1 MAFCDAQNLTDG
13 LRYSLEEPTGTA
25 RYTAMSGAFGALGG
39 DFSALSINPAGGAVF
54 LTNGGVLSLAIL
66 DRENNNTY
74 FGTDTRSIDTD
85 VNISQAGAIFVFDN
99 TNNESDWKK
108 FTIGVNY
115 NLNRNLSN
123 DLFFQG
129 TGNNS
134 IDGFFLQQAQ
144 GIPLD
149 LLQLRPGESI
159 SDLYDFLGE
168 TEGTSAQNALLGYQG
183 YIFDPVSDDGGNT
196 QYTSNIASGLFNQE
210 YSKLSEGYVGKYT
223 LNIATQYT
231 DDYYFGI
238 NLNSHIIDYSESK
251 LLFEANNNDGSLVK
265 SVVFENNLSV
275 LGSGFSA
282 QIGGIAKIGDQFRL
296 GINYDTPTW
305 YTISEE
311 TTQFLETERL
321 VDNQVLTERI
331 NPRVLNIYKDYQ
343 LRTPAKIGA
352 SAAYVLSEKGLI
364 SFDYNYKNYAGITFG
379 PDADAYF
386 QEQNRIIE
394 NNLQGASSYRLGGEY
409 RIDRLSLRGGLRY
422 EESPYQ
428 DEELMSSLEGFS
440 LGLGYNGG
448 NFHFDVAYARAEQ
461 SQKQQLYSVGLTDSA
476 SIDTIYSNVVLTL
489 GFSL

>member
-1 MAFCDAQNLTDG
+1 MAFCEAQNLTDG

-54 LTNGGVLSLAIL
+54 LNNGGVLSLSIS
-66 DRENNNTY
+66 DRENNNSY
-74 FGTDTRSIDTD
+74 FGTDTRSIYTD

-99 TNNESDWKK
+99 ADKESDWKK
-108 FTIGVNY
+108 LTIGVNY
-115 NLNRNLSN
+115 NMSRNLS
-123 DLFFQG
+123 DDIFISG
-129 TGNNS
+129 TANNS
-134 IDGFFLQQAQ
+134 IDSFFLEQAQ

-149 LLQLRPGESI
+149 LLQLRQGESI
-159 SDLYDFLGE
+159 SELYQFLGE
-168 TEGTSAQNALLGYQG
+168 TEGTAAQNALLGYQG
-183 YIFDPVSDDGGNT
+183 FIFDPVNDDGGNT
-196 QYTSNIASGLFNQE
+196 QYISNIAPGLFDQE

-231 DDYYFGI
+231 NNYYFGI

-251 LLFEANNNDGSLVK
+251 LLFEGNNNNGSLVN
-265 SVVFENNLSV
+265 SVLFENNLSV

-282 QIGGIAKIGDQFRL
+282 QIGGIAKIGDQFRV

-311 TTQFLETERL
+311 TTQFLETERT

-352 SAAYVLSEKGLI
+352 SAAYVLSDKGLV
-364 SFDYNYKNYAGITFG
+364 SFDYNYKNYAGINFS
-379 PDADAYF
+379 PDSDVFF

-394 NNLQGASSYRLGGEY
+394 NSLKGASSYRLGGEY
-409 RIDRLSLRGGLRY
+409 RLDRLSLRAGLRY

-428 DEELMSSLEGFS
+428 DEEIMSSLEGFS

-448 NFHFDVAYARAEQ
+448 NYHFDLAYARAEQ
-461 SQKQQLYSVGLTDSA
+461 SRREQLYSVGLTDSA
-476 SIDTIYSNVVLTL
+476 SIDTVYSNVVLTL
-489 GFSL
+489 GFNL